1 MRRREFI
8 MLAAGAATY
17 PLGAS
22 AQGNV
27 RRIGVLAGGK
37 ASDPESQAS
46 YQKLRQRLGELG
58 WEQGR
63 NIHIEYRWWAG
74 DPNLADA
81 QAAELVDMRPDVLL
95 AISTPSVEVFRRRAP
110 TLPIVFTVV
119 ADPVGAGFVQ
129 SLGKPGGNITGFT
142 TFEPAMAGKW
152 LQLLRQAA
160 PAIRRVAAVFNP
172 RTAPMILMP
181 SVEAFIP
188 AVQLQLAPAP
198 AHNAAELEQ
207 AISRF
212 AEEPY
217 GGLLI
222 FPDAFP
228 IVHRRLI
235 LDLAAAHRL
244 PAMYPFPFFVTDGGL
259 MSYGVSISH
268 LVGRSADYV
277 DRILRGARPADLPVQ
292 QPNEFQFLLN
302 LKTASA
308 LGLSLPPTLVA
319 QADQIIE

>member
-8 MLAAGAATY
+8 MLAAGAAAY
-17 PLGAS
+17 PLSAS

-27 RRIGVLAGGK
+27 RRIGVLAGGR
-37 ASDPESQAS
+37 AGDPESQAS
-46 YQKLRQRLGELG
+46 YQKVIQRLGELG

-63 NIHIEYRWWAG
+63 NIHIEYRWWGG
-74 DPNLADA
+74 DRNLADTL
-81 QAAELVDMRPDVLL
+81 AAELVESRPDVLL
-95 AISTPSVEVFRRRAP
+95 AISTPSVDALKRRAP
-110 TLPIVFTVV
+110 SLPIIFTVV

-129 SLGKPGGNITGFT
+129 GLGKPGGNITGFT
-142 TFEPAMAGKW
+142 TFEPEMAGKW
-152 LQLLRQAA
+152 LQLLKQAA

-181 SVEAFIP
+181 SVEAAIP
-188 AVQLQLAPAP
+188 AVKLQLVPAP
-198 AHNAAELEQ
+198 AHDAAELEQ

-212 AEEPY
+212 AAEPD

-268 LVGRSADYV
+268 LAGRSADYV
-277 DRILRGARPADLPVQ
+277 DRVLRGARPADLPVQ

-302 LKTASA
+302 LKTANA

-319 QADQIIE
+319 QADQIVE

>member
-8 MLAAGAATY
+8 MFAAGAATY

-22 AQGNV
+22 AQGDV
-27 RRIGVLAGGK
+27 RRIGALAGGK

-46 YQKLRQRLGELG
+46 YQKLRQRRGELG

-152 LQLLRQAA
+152 LQLLKQAA

-188 AVQLQLAPAP
+188 AVQLQLVPAP

-212 AEEPY
+212 AEE
-217 GGLLI
+217 
-222 FPDAFP
+222 
-228 IVHRRLI
+228 
-235 LDLAAAHRL
+235 
-244 PAMYPFPFFVTDGGL
+244 
-259 MSYGVSISH
+259 
-268 LVGRSADYV
+268 
-277 DRILRGARPADLPVQ
+277 
-292 QPNEFQFLLN
+292 PNEFQFLLN

>member
-8 MLAAGAATY
+8 MLVAGAAAY
-17 PLGAS
+17 PLSTS

-27 RRIGVLAGGK
+27 RRIGVLAGGRS
-37 ASDPESQAS
+37 SDPESQAG

-58 WEQGR
+58 WEQER

-74 DPNLADA
+74 DPNVADA
-81 QAAELVDMRPDVLL
+81 QAAELVKWGPDVLL
-95 AISTPSVEVFRRRAP
+95 AIGTPSVEALRRRAP
-110 TLPIVFTVV
+110 TLPIIFTVV

-129 SLGKPGGNITGFT
+129 SLGKPGGSITGFT
-142 TFEPAMAGKW
+142 TFEPEMAGKW
-152 LQLLRQAA
+152 LQLLKQAA
-160 PAIRRVAAVFNP
+160 PAIRRVAAIFNP

-181 SVEAFIP
+181 SVQAAIP
-188 AVQLQLAPAP
+188 AVQLQLVPAP

-212 AEEPY
+212 AEQPD

-228 IVHRRLI
+228 LVHRQLI
-235 LDLAAAHRL
+235 LNLAAAHRL
-244 PAMYPFPFFVTDGGL
+244 PAMYPFPSFVTDGGL
-259 MSYGVSISH
+259 MSYGVSITQ

-277 DRILRGARPADLPVQ
+277 DRVLRGTRPADLPVQ

-302 LKTASA
+302 LKTANA
-308 LGLSLPPTLVA
+308 LGLNLPPTLVA
-319 QADQIIE
+319 QADQIVE